1 MILAPCVQP
10 LPVSTGHL
18 NEPLMEV
25 DKEILEGCI
34 KGRSSAQYKLFHGY
48 SRLMLG
54 ICNRY
59 ASSLEE
65 AEDIMQEGF
74 VKIFLHIKEFKG
86 DGSLVAWMRR
96 IMINTAI
103 THYYKMKKHR
113 YHDDL
118 EEVRETKYED
128 QGWGEAD
135 FSSEELFNVIQRM
148 PEGYRMVFN
157 LYAVEGYKHREI
169 AEIMNI
175 DENTSKSQY
184 SRARRWLQDRLLKI
198 KNSEDTVWKKTGT
211 DE

>member
-1 MILAPCVQP
+1 
-10 LPVSTGHL
+10 
-18 NEPLMEV
+18 
-25 DKEILEGCI
+25 
-34 KGRSSAQYKLFHGY
+34 
-48 SRLMLG
+48 MLG
-54 ICNRY
+54 ICMRY
-59 ASSLEE
+59 ATCQEE

-74 VKIFLHIKEFKG
+74 VKIFMNIKEFKG
-86 DGSLVAWMRR
+86 DGLLVAWMRR

-103 THYYKMKKHR
+103 THYHKMRKHR

-118 EEVRETKYED
+118 EEVRESKFED

-135 FSSEELFNVIQRM
+135 FSKEELYKVIQRM

-169 AEIMNI
+169 AEILTI

-184 SRARRWLQDRLLKI
+184 SRARRWLQERLLKI
-198 KNSEDTVWKKTGT
+198 KNSEAELNKQPGT